1 MKRLRKLR
9 LEKGLTQQQLAD
21 ALHIS
26 QQSIHKYEAGLC
38 FPTVEGLKEIA
49 CFFDTTADYMIE
61 LSDLPHPAE
70 PPKTMELSED
80 ENRLLSYYRLLE
92 PMTKELIQ
100 RIINEKKKKSDPCL
114 NNPVQIEANQ

>member
-38 FPTVEGLKEIA
+38 FPTVEGLKDIA

-61 LSDLPHPAE
+61 LSDLPHPAA
-70 PPKTMELSED
+70 PPKTAALSD
-80 ENRLLSYYRLLE
+80 EEKRLLSYYRLLE

-100 RIINEKKKKSDPCL
+100 RIINEKIKTFDSP
-114 NNPVQIEANQ
+114 QER